1 MAITATTSKFDHKS
15 FNPEAFG
22 KYIETIPDLKKNE
35 FLKAGILVGDTR
47 VRSAFMDQTGSSF
60 AQFPIFGLLD
70 GEPINYDGVNDITA
84 QTTKTFT
91 QTMGT
96 FGRAQAWT
104 EKDFSYDITSGVNF
118 MTHVASKV
126 SKYWDDKFQGTLLKI
141 LEGVFS
147 MTTPTA
153 NKTFVDTHT
162 MDITGKGTADDP
174 GKVGADTLNNT
185 MQKACGDNKD
195 VFKLC
200 IMHSTVA
207 TNLEN
212 LKLLEYMK
220 YTDAKGV
227 ERSLGLATWNGRV
240 VLIDDSVPT
249 STITKNEGSGVS
261 DPAHREAGTAYTTY
275 VFGSGSII
283 YEDLPVK
290 VPYEMDRDPK
300 TNGGLDTL
308 YTRKR
313 AVMCPKGISYTGK
326 QQASNSPTDA
336 ELAKRENW
344 TLVSDGEDGTID
356 PKAIAIAR
364 IISRG

>member
-35 FLKAGILVGDTR
+35 FLRAGILVGDER
-47 VRSAFMDQTGSSF
+47 VRSAFKDQTGSSF

-70 GEPINYDGVNDITA
+70 GEPINYDGVNNITA
-84 QTTKTFT
+84 QTTKSFT

-118 MTHVASKV
+118 MDHVASKV
-126 SKYWDDKFQGTLLKI
+126 SKYWDDRFQGTLLKI

-147 MTTPTA
+147 MATPAA

-220 YTDAKGV
+220 YTDANGV

-249 STITKNEGSGVS
+249 VKISKV
-261 DPAHREAGTAYTTY
+261 GTAESEPNYVAEGTGYVTY
-275 VFGSGSII
+275 VFGAGSII

-290 VPYEMDRDPK
+290 VPYEMDRDPA

-308 YTRKR
+308 YSRKR
-313 AVMCPKGISYTGK
+313 AVICPKGISYTGK
-326 QQASNSPTDA
+326 QQASMSPTDA
-336 ELAKRENW
+336 ELAKKENW
-344 TLVSDGEDGTID
+344 TLVSDGEGGTID

>member
-35 FLKAGILVGDTR
+35 FLRAGILVGDER
-47 VRSAFMDQTGSSF
+47 VRSAFKDQTGSSF

-70 GEPINYDGVNDITA
+70 GEPINYDGVNNITA

-126 SKYWDDKFQGTLLKI
+126 SKYWDDRFQGTLLKI

-147 MTTPTA
+147 MATPAA

-174 GKVGADTLNNT
+174 GKVGADTLNNA

-220 YTDAKGV
+220 YTDANGI
-227 ERSLGLATWNGRV
+227 ERSLNIATWNGRV

-249 STITKNEGSGVS
+249 VKISKV
-261 DPAHREAGTAYTTY
+261 GTAESEPNYVAEGTGYVTY
-275 VFGSGSII
+275 VFGAGSIV

-290 VPYEMDRDPK
+290 VPYEMDRDPAA
-300 TNGGLDTL
+300 NGGVDTL

-336 ELAKRENW
+336 ELAKKENW
-344 TLVSDGEDGTID
+344 TLVSDGEGGTID